1 MGTKTGFHHSTSA
14 QYLLHIKNKI
24 PKRGRKHIVAFAI
37 LVHYFNIKNKSP
49 YWGRKR
55 KVVDVISTPFF
66 SDIKIK
72 SPNGD
77 ENFFSH
83 PITTKVILYKKQIPL
98 MGTN

>member
-37 LVHYFNIKNKSP
+37 LVHYFNIK
-49 YWGRKR
+49 
-55 KVVDVISTPFF
+55 T
-66 SDIKIK
+66 K

-77 ENFFSH
+77 ENYFFAFVNSFNYN
-83 PITTKVILYKKQIPL
+83 I
-98 MGTN
+98 